1 MKAAIIGHERYP
13 IAAPFAGGLES
24 FTWHLAKGLRRR
36 GHEIVLYAAPGSD
49 PELCA
54 EELSVETVELS
65 GAARADLSMSP
76 EQQVVATIAYLQ
88 VMRSLAARDDIDII
102 HNNSLHYLPI
112 ALAAMV
118 PQPVLTTLHTPPH
131 PWIEPALRLTP
142 SVRTIAVSTA
152 VANAWSHVTAADVVH
167 NGVDLDAWRPGPGG
181 TDLVWSGRI
190 VPEKAPHLA
199 VRIARLAGRGIRLAG
214 PIADPEYFRDVLAP
228 LLDENVTHVGHLRH
242 PELGDL
248 VRSSAACIV
257 SPVWDEPF
265 GLVAAEAM
273 ACGTPVLALARGG
286 LPEIVQPPGGV
297 SVAPEAR
304 ETDMRAALECVMA
317 LDRSGVRRYAEQ
329 HFSID
334 AMVDRYCTIYDEL
347 LA

>member
-1 MKAAIIGHERYP
+1 MKVAIIGHERYP

-24 FTWHLAKGLRRR
+24 FTWHLAKGLRSR

-54 EELSVETVELS
+54 EELPVETVELS

-76 EQQVVATIAYLQ
+76 EQQVGATVAYLQ
-88 VMRSLAARDDIDII
+88 VMKSLAARDDIDII

-142 SVRTIAVSTA
+142 SVRAVAVSTA
-152 VANAWSHVTAADVVH
+152 VARAWSHVTVADVVH
-167 NGVDLDAWRPGPGG
+167 NGVDLEVWGSGPGG

-199 VRIARLAGRGIRLAG
+199 VRIARLAGRRLRLAG

-228 LLDENVTHVGHLRH
+228 LLHDDITHVGHLQH
-242 PELGDL
+242 PELGEL
-248 VRSSAACIV
+248 VGSSAACIV
-257 SPVWDEPF
+257 SPVWEEPF

-297 SVAPEAR
+297 SIDADAR
-304 ETDMRAALECVMA
+304 DTDMRAALECVMG
-317 LDRSGVRRYAEQ
+317 LDRSAVRRYAEER
-329 HFSID
+329 FSID
-334 AMVDRYCTIYDEL
+334 AMVERYSMIYEEL
-347 LA
+347 LT